1 MKRIIPLLVGALVI
15 YLVFFRGSDK
25 GPSQAD
31 IQSLESIK
39 DENGTLVEVPILEK
53 DGLPYPQISH
63 GFKKLGLNK
72 LPKPLNNLKD
82 LLPTGPSV
90 LPIVRSGFGSGPG
103 VSGGLGSLTKKRQYI
118 PDYYRKDTMPM
129 NNIGSEEMRPFVTDE
144 EAPEDSWTD
153 ENVSTHPKF
162 YNASMKDDELT
173 NIGSFFDKNNQY
185 NDTTSPNTFPLPSD
199 NCYVDKDGGTFCL
212 DNTRLQ
218 VVPPALITDPQN
230 CYALNPVGMYK
241 DYDTI
246 SDNTQRVS
254 NGGVFYGQVEG
265 SRDLGHN
272 ETFGTPLQDTVG
284 SCQI

>member
-1 MKRIIPLLVGALVI
+1 MNRILPLLVGLLII
-15 YLVFFRGSDK
+15 YLVFFRRSD
-25 GPSQAD
+25 GEPTQAD
-31 IQSLESIK
+31 IQSLESIRNE
-39 DENGTLVEVPILEK
+39 DGNLVEVPIVGT

-63 GFKKLGLNK
+63 GFRKLGLNK

-82 LLPTGPSV
+82 ILPRGSSV
-90 LPIVRSGFGSGPG
+90 LPIFRDQADTM
-103 VSGGLGSLTKKRQYI
+103 TKRRMYL

-144 EAPEDSWTD
+144 DTPEDSWTD
-153 ENVSTHPKF
+153 ENVSAHPKF
-162 YNASMKDDELT
+162 YNATMKADELT

-199 NCYVDKDGGTFCL
+199 NCYVNKSGGKFCL

-218 VVPPALITDPQN
+218 MVPPALITDPQS

-241 DYDTI
+241 DYDKI
-246 SDNTQRVS
+246 SDNTQRVI
-254 NGGVFYGQVEG
+254 NGGTFYNGVSG
-265 SRDLGHN
+265 SKALGLN
-272 ETFGTPLQDTVG
+272 ETFGTPLQDAVG

>member
-1 MKRIIPLLVGALVI
+1 MNRILPLLVGLLII
-15 YLVFFRGSDK
+15 YLVFFRRSD
-25 GPSQAD
+25 GEPTQAD
-31 IQSLESIK
+31 IQSLESIRNE
-39 DENGTLVEVPILEK
+39 DGNLVEVPIVGT

-63 GFKKLGLNK
+63 GFRKLGLNK

-82 LLPTGPSV
+82 ILPRGSSV
-90 LPIVRSGFGSGPG
+90 LPIFRDQADTM
-103 VSGGLGSLTKKRQYI
+103 TKRRMYL

-144 EAPEDSWTD
+144 GATEDSWTD
-153 ENVSTHPKF
+153 ENVSEHPKF
-162 YNASMKDDELT
+162 YRATMKDDDLT
-173 NIGSFFDKNNQY
+173 DIGSFFDKNNQY

-199 NCYVDKDGGTFCL
+199 NCYVDKEGGKFCL

-230 CYALNPVGMYK
+230 CYALNPTGMYK

-246 SDNTQRVS
+246 SDNTQRVI
-254 NGGVFYGQVEG
+254 NGGTFYGQVEG
-265 SRDLGHN
+265 SRDLGQN
-272 ETFGTPLQDTVG
+272 ETFGTPLQDAVG